1 MASLVL
7 GGVGQAVGPS
17 LFGAGI
23 SAFGISITGA
33 EIGGAIG
40 ALAGS
45 LIDSALMP
53 GQHIVRQGPRLSD
66 INVQSSTEGAPIPRV
81 FGRIRVAGQLIW
93 ASKFKETAATT
104 NTGGG
109 KGFGSSV
116 KVTETDYTYSISFA
130 VGLCAGVT
138 TKIGRVWADGKLVDL
153 SQFTARF
160 YKGEEAQTF
169 DPLIEEIEGEGNT
182 PAYRGLSYI
191 VFEDMQ
197 LAQFGNRIPQLQF
210 EIIRSISTDKPNALE
225 NRLTGVTLIPGAG
238 EFIYADEIVMSDD
251 GEGTT
256 TPENAHNSDGE
267 SDLSSSLDELQAI
280 APNIGAV
287 SLVCGWFGSDLRCGS
302 CEIKPGV
309 EETSKNTYPE
319 TWEVNGIAREDAHV
333 VSRVVDRPAY
343 GGTPSDQTILAAIRN
358 LKARG
363 LRVMFNPFLFM
374 DIGGGN
380 TLPDPT
386 TGEPGQPL
394 YPWRGRIT
402 SAADK
407 TSAATTDVDAFF
419 NGEWGYRR
427 MILHYAQLCKDAG
440 GVNAFLIGSE
450 LRGLTRLRDNANTYP
465 A

>member
-7 GGVGQAVGPS
+7 GAVGQAVGPS

-23 SAFGISITGA
+23 SIFGATITGA

-138 TKIGRVWADGKLVDL
+138 TRIGRVWADGKLVDL
-153 SQFTARF
+153 AQFTIRF
-160 YKGEEAQTF
+160 YKGDETQSF

-191 VFEDMQ
+191 VFEDMP

-210 EIIRSISTDKPNALE
+210 EIIRSISSDKPDALE

-238 EFIYADEIVMSDD
+238 EFIYADEIVMADD

-256 TPENAHNSDGE
+256 SARKRPQFRWRIRSVIVARR
-267 SDLSSSLDELQAI
+267 I
-280 APNIGAV
+280 AGDCAQY
-287 SLVCGWFGSDLRCGS
+287 RR
-302 CEIKPGV
+302 
-309 EETSKNTYPE
+309 
-319 TWEVNGIAREDAHV
+319 GIARLWLV
-333 VSRVVDRPAY
+333 RKRPALRLLRNKTRRR
-343 GGTPSDQTILAAIRN
+343 GNRQEHLSRN
-358 LKARG
+358 L
-363 LRVMFNPFLFM
+363 
-374 DIGGGN
+374 
-380 TLPDPT
+380 
-386 TGEPGQPL
+386 
-394 YPWRGRIT
+394 
-402 SAADK
+402 
-407 TSAATTDVDAFF
+407 
-419 NGEWGYRR
+419 
-427 MILHYAQLCKDAG
+427 
-440 GVNAFLIGSE
+440 GSE
-450 LRGLTRLRDNANTYP
+450 RHRPRRRSCRQP
-465 A
+465 RR